1 MGKDISVEIFGDN
14 FIIKGDLSL
23 LKENKRLYLSLNR
36 IGADYD
42 EDSISIPFSHNTK
55 VETLQ
60 QIDRLFEKFSYSVN
74 YSNNVEEEFDAYHQE
89 LVNFKIFSDKAE
101 KIRENEFDQYP
112 ELIDE
117 FKDFKRTLE
126 EKMVR
131 TLYDLQMLSSYHMA
145 FSQNSCNFAVPGAG
159 KTSIVYGAYCYL
171 KSLPENDSR
180 HVDKV
185 LVVGPLSSF
194 APWENEYK
202 KCFGVDVISQRLSGD
217 QSISSSL
224 KKEHL
229 YSSSPAEL
237 TLISHAGI
245 QNLESEIIDFL
256 KQHKVMV
263 VVDEAHRI
271 KNAEGVW
278 GKSIVEISKEASSRV
293 ALTGTPVPNGY
304 EDLYNIFRFIYPF
317 KFKEIL
323 NIHYE
328 QLKDLTK
335 NSVSAENTR
344 VKELISNIKPYFIRI
359 KKNDLKLPR
368 IEENFIKVPMSQPQ
382 REIYDYIEDKYI
394 GEFQKNSSGTFKDAL
409 NKAKLIR
416 LRQAA
421 TNPSLLLK
429 TLKESL
435 EDSSHGSDPNLSISE
450 ISNESIDD
458 LHIFQKISDFNN
470 EKTIP
475 TKFKKVN
482 EIITKEIF
490 PSEGKVIIWSIF
502 IQNAEGLKKYLLDKG
517 ITSRLLIGR
526 ISQDE
531 REEVVEKFNDPKNN
545 EFQVVIAN
553 PFSVSESI
561 SLHKGC
567 HNAIYL
573 ERDYNASNFLQ
584 SKDRIHRVGIGKDII
599 TRYFYL
605 VSNDSIDEVI
615 NNRLDKKI
623 ERMMKIIDEE
633 IPLFMRINDLDES
646 DIISD
651 LLRDYARRS

>member
-1 MGKDISVEIFGDN
+1 MSKDVSVELLNDN
-14 FIIKGDLSL
+14 FILKGNLSL
-23 LKENKRLYLSLNR
+23 LRKNARLSMSLNR
-36 IGADYD
+36 LGADIAS
-42 EDSISIPFSHNTK
+42 DSISIPFLKDTK
-55 VETLQ
+55 TETLQ
-60 QIDRLFEKFSYSVN
+60 QINRLFEKFDYSVN
-74 YSNNVEEEFDAYHQE
+74 YNSDVKEQFDAYHQE
-89 LVNFKIFSDKAE
+89 LSNFKAFSDKAGR
-101 KIRENEFDQYP
+101 IRENDLNQ
-112 ELIDE
+112 ELVDD
-117 FKDFKRTLE
+117 FKDFKNIL
-126 EKMVR
+126 KGNMAR
-131 TLYDLQMLSSYHMA
+131 TLYDLQILSSYHMA
-145 FSQNSCNFAVPGAG
+145 FSQNSCNFSVPGAG

-171 KSLPENDSR
+171 KSLPENDAK
-180 HVDKV
+180 HVDKI

-194 APWENEYK
+194 SPWENEYK
-202 KCFGVDVISQRLSGD
+202 ECFGTSVDSQRLSGD
-217 QSISSSL
+217 QSTSSNS

-245 QNLESEIIDFL
+245 QNLEKEIIDFL
-256 KQHKVMV
+256 KQHKTMV

-278 GKSIVEISKEASSRV
+278 GKSIVEISKEAKSRV

-317 KFKEIL
+317 RFKEIL

-335 NSVSAENTR
+335 NLVSTENSR
-344 VKELISNIKPYFIRI
+344 VEELINNIKPYFIRI
-359 KKNDLKLPR
+359 KKRDLNLPKT
-368 IEENFIKVPMSQPQ
+368 EENYIQVLMGQSQ

-394 GEFQKNSSGTFKDAL
+394 GKFQGNPSGTFKDVL
-409 NKAKLIR
+409 NKARLIR

-450 ISNESIDD
+450 ISNESINDS
-458 LHIFQKISDFNN
+458 HIFQKVSDFNN
-470 EKTIP
+470 KKVIP
-475 TKFKKVN
+475 EKFKKVN
-482 EIITKEIF
+482 EIIEKEIL
-490 PSEGKVIIWSIF
+490 PSKGKVIVWSIF
-502 IQNAEGLKKYLLDKG
+502 IQNSDDLKKYLSDKG
-517 ITSRLLIGR
+517 IASKLLIGR
-526 ISQDE
+526 IPQDK
-531 REEVVEKFNDPKNN
+531 REEVVQKFNDPRNN

-584 SKDRIHRVGIGKDII
+584 SKDRIHRVGIDKNVV
-599 TRYFYL
+599 TKYFYL
-605 VSNDSIDEVI
+605 MSSNSIDEVI

-633 IPLFMRINDLDES
+633 VPLFIRVNDLDES

-651 LLRDYARRS
+651 LLKDYARRA